1 MNGAQGCPGK
11 SFHHDQRIEMRRRH
25 LEITRISTLKTRR
38 TLRDIVGAEDR
49 DLYRLVSLIAD
60 LTGLVQSRIP
70 LELGLAGSVNV
81 YGEKQLQIDVWSND
95 LFTKKLSR
103 SGLVKRVA
111 SEEMDK
117 VVEIGKGQY
126 SVVLDPLDGS
136 SNLKSN
142 NLLGT
147 IVGVYQDK
155 PLPARGRDLL
165 AAMYFLYGPFLQL
178 VLSLKDGVRF
188 FAAVGSGRGAR
199 RFMSDGV
206 VHQLPKPPT
215 VYGVGGLRE
224 KWTPRVREFVESLE
238 KRKLSLRYGGSFV
251 GDYNQVLNKGGFF
264 AYPELADAPLGK
276 YRLQFESNPVGF
288 ITEKAGGKA
297 STGTGSILDVEPESI
312 SQRVPTY
319 LGDSDLVQ
327 EFETLVRNRS

>member
-1 MNGAQGCPGK
+1 MTGRSA
-11 SFHHDQRIEMRRRH
+11 
-25 LEITRISTLKTRR
+25 LKTRR
-38 TLRDIVGAEDR
+38 TLQDILEAEDR
-49 DLYRLVSLIAD
+49 NLYRLVSLIAD
-60 LTGLVQSRIP
+60 LTGLVQNRIP

-95 LFTKKLSR
+95 LFAKKLSR
-103 SGLVKRVA
+103 SGLVKQVA

-117 VVEIGKGQY
+117 VMEVGKGQF

-147 IVGVYQDK
+147 IVGIYQDT
-155 PLPARGRDLL
+155 PLPAKGRDLF

-178 VLSLKDGVRF
+178 VLALHDGVRI
-188 FAAVGSGRGAR
+188 FAAVGQGLGSG
-199 RFMSDGV
+199 RFMSDGA

-224 KWTPRVREFVESLE
+224 KWTPRVREFVETLE

-264 AYPELADAPLGK
+264 AYPELADAPQGK

-297 STGTGSILDVEPESI
+297 STGTGSILDVKPESI
-312 SQRVPTY
+312 SQRIPTY
-319 LGDSDLVQ
+319 LGDSDLIL
-327 EFETLVRNRS
+327 EFETLFRNRS